1 MKTLQI
7 SEEKALELY
16 KDGSDELKAI
26 LEESFGKDFFGRKV
40 TDRIK
45 TYEDACAEMGIQP
58 VDESLFIRL
67 GLTKHDIAYLKL
79 VTIISALNE
88 GWVSDISKKTESRWH
103 PYFSHNVSLNSFV
116 FRGSFGPAYS
126 LPGGGFRFCLKSEEL
141 SDYCGQ
147 QFLDLWKEFLL

>member
-16 KDGSDELKAI
+16 NGGFNELKVI
-26 LEESFGKDFFGRKV
+26 LEESFGKDFFRREI

-45 TYEDACAEMGIQP
+45 TYEDACAEIGIRS

-88 GWVSDISKKTESRWH
+88 GWVSDISKKTEVRWH
-103 PYFSHNVSLNSFV
+103 PYFGHNGSPSSFV

-126 LPGGGFRFCLKSEEL
+126 LPGGGFRFCLKSKEL

>member
-103 PYFSHNVSLNSFV
+103 PYFRHNVSLNSFV
-116 FRGSFGPAYS
+116 FSGSFGPAYS

>member
-16 KDGSDELKAI
+16 NGGFNELKVI
-26 LEESFGKDFFGRKV
+26 LEESFGKDFFRREI

-79 VTIISALNE
+79 VTIVSALNE
-88 GWVSDISKKTESRWH
+88 GWVPDRYKKDETCWH
-103 PYFSHNVSLNSFV
+103 PYFYYNWSLSSLV
-116 FRGSFGPAYS
+116 FQGSFGPSCSPA
-126 LPGGGFRFCLKSEEL
+126 GGGLRFCLKNKEL
-141 SDYCGQ
+141 SDYCAQ